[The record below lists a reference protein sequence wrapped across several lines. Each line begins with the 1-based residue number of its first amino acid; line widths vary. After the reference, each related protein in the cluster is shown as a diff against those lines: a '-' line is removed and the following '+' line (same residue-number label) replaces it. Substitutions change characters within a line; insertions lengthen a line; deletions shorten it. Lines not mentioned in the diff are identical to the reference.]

1 METRKYLFET
11 KWKQF
16 LTEQAVKF
24 PFELA
29 VTSANT
35 ELYNFLKANPGT
47 DGSGEWIKTEK
58 GSSPQDD
65 VTGTIRL
72 ILSNYTTGATSGI
85 IPFKIPGQGNL
96 GTKLSF
102 PNIGGYTYANNKLIL
117 TISPPSGVKD
127 RKI

>member
-24 PFELA
+24 PFEIE

-47 DGSGEWIKTEK
+47 DGSGEWYITRK

-65 VTGTIRL
+65 VKGIIRL
-72 ILSNYTTGATSGI
+72 ILNNYSTGATSSI
-85 IPFKIPGQGNL
+85 IPFKIPSLENL
-96 GTKLSF
+96 GTTLSF
-102 PNIGGYTYANNKLIL
+102 PKIGLYTYANNKLIL
-117 TISPPSGVKD
+117 TLGTPSGVKN